1 MKTISREA
9 IQRMTNSTGIGGI
22 GRGGDGGS
30 VTGGGAD
37 LTGYATQTWVDENYL
52 SIAFFRNLFRA
63 YESDGTTEVLP
74 NGEGTTIDNIKA
86 MFGFWTDQY
95 LSALGQNSSGGGG
108 GGGSST
114 LAGLNDVQLGTLDA
128 NDVLTYDGNGHW
140 VNTPKATLLLGYAT
154 QSWVTGTALTGYATQ
169 SWVGQQGFL
178 TSVAFSNLTSHP
190 TTLSGYGITDAKFGL
205 VSRDVIPITL
215 GSTTQDVLI
224 QHQSLAGYATE
235 SWVTGTALSGY
246 ATQSWVGQQG
256 FLTSVAFSDLTSHPT
271 TLSGYGITDAYSKTD
286 ADGRFLTISFFRSLF
301 RAYNSSSVEVVPNSG
316 DTTTINNIKA
326 MFGFWTDQYLSALG
340 QNSSGGGGGGGSSTL
355 AGLNDVQI
363 GTLSANDVLAYDGS
377 GHWVNTPKAA
387 LLSGYATQSW
397 VTGTALSGYA
407 TQSWVGQQGFL
418 TSVAFSDL
426 TSHPTTIA
434 GYGITD
440 AKFGLVSRDTI
451 PITLGSTT
459 QDVLIAHQSL
469 SGYATETWVQQQ
481 GYLTSVAFSDLT
493 SHPSTLAGYGITDVG
508 FVSGTADTI
517 AIKLGSSTNSVLTA
531 HQSLAGYATE
541 TWVQNQGYATQ
552 QWVGQQNYIND
563 ETMFWGQV
571 PINGVVSGSME
582 SVGSISMSGS
592 ITGCT
597 SIRIG
602 DGVILWDSTNNALK
616 VQKNDGT
623 SANFYAT
630 GAVSALGA
638 NNGSSGSIDTLTITN
653 QILLDN
659 SQNGGRIDT
668 DGGDIYIGTDGN
680 TGYIKVE
687 DICSADGNGKWYIDI
702 DGRGFFSTSCKSPKF
717 LFDNTRYL
725 FLDNG
730 TLKYYD
736 GSTSKTVVLQ

>member
-22 GRGGDGGS
+22 GRGGDGGT
-30 VTGGGAD
+30 VAGGGAD

-86 MFGFWTDQY
+86 MFGFWTDKY

-128 NDVLTYDGNGHW
+128 NDVLTYDGSGHW
-140 VNTPKATLLLGYAT
+140 VNTPKATLLFGYAT
-154 QSWVTGTALTGYATQ
+154 Q
-169 SWVGQQGFL
+169 
-178 TSVAFSNLTSHP
+178 
-190 TTLSGYGITDAKFGL
+190 
-205 VSRDVIPITL
+205 
-215 GSTTQDVLI
+215 
-224 QHQSLAGYATE
+224 

-271 TLSGYGITDAYSKTD
+271 TLSGYGITDA
-286 ADGRFLTISFFRSLF
+286 
-301 RAYNSSSVEVVPNSG
+301 
-316 DTTTINNIKA
+316 
-326 MFGFWTDQYLSALG
+326 
-340 QNSSGGGGGGGSSTL
+340 
-355 AGLNDVQI
+355 
-363 GTLSANDVLAYDGS
+363 
-377 GHWVNTPKAA
+377 
-387 LLSGYATQSW
+387 
-397 VTGTALSGYA
+397 
-407 TQSWVGQQGFL
+407 
-418 TSVAFSDL
+418 
-426 TSHPTTIA
+426 
-434 GYGITD
+434 
-440 AKFGLVSRDTI
+440 KFGQIARDKI
-451 PITLGSTT
+451 PITLGNTT
-459 QDVLIAHQSL
+459 QEVLIAHQSL

-493 SHPSTLAGYGITDVG
+493 SHPSTLNGYGITDVG

-552 QWVGQQNYIND
+552 QWVGQQNYIDD
-563 ETMFWGQV
+563 ETTFWGQV
-571 PINGVVSGSME
+571 PINGVVNGTME
-582 SVGSISMSGS
+582 GVGSISMSGS

-597 SIRIG
+597 FIRIG

-630 GAVSALGA
+630 GAVSALGM
-638 NNGSSGSIDTLTITN
+638 NNGSSGTIDNLTVTN
-653 QILLDN
+653 QIILND
-659 SQNGGRIDT
+659 SQNGGRIDSG
-668 DGGDIYIGTDGN
+668 GGDIYIGTDDN

-687 DICSADGNGKWYIDI
+687 DICSADGNEEWII
-702 DGRGFFSTSCKSPKF
+702 NVDGQAFFSSWCKAPRF
-717 LFDNTRYL
+717 YFNDTMYL

-730 TLKYYD
+730 VLKFYN
-736 GSTSKTVVLQ
+736 GSTSKIVVLQ